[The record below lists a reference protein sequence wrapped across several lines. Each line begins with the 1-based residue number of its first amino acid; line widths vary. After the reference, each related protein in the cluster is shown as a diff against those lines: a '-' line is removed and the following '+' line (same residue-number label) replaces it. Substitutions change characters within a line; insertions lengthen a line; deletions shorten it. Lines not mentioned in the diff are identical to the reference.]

1 MYYNSIK
8 NIYRFSTALVLGLCF
23 AIPVQAQGVV
33 SLGVENSAPAGEN
46 NNANPLGVTNNDPS
60 KIPNEIAL
68 FESNT
73 DIGLP
78 QPNNNGGLLTPGGNP
93 TQAPN
98 SAQVPVINN
107 LDNNPLAAKGLPNQP
122 AARNGLPQLPNQ
134 ALPGATPQ
142 NNRPFPP
149 AAVGNAAASE
159 NNGGL
164 PKVGDNPLFP
174 AAQQTVPQNI
184 IEELDDEV
192 FSQMSD
198 IEKQTALLTLE
209 LRREKIKNEIDAIK
223 VQRQKAIEE
232 QKNMEA
238 ERELKRLEWEK
249 EQERKIIDE
258 QIKLKKIEFA
268 YEKLRQENL
277 LNEYKEQMLKEEQ
290 KWIKTNMEIYAQV
303 AKAKEERDNWTTK
316 YRDRLTKLV
325 GTSDST
331 LQEVQGY
338 IDNQKREISDLQT
351 QVSILK
357 ARLEAQQKMNPFGQ
371 EGSDGSQGQG
381 GSAGIGGAVS
391 ATRTPSKPSIKLS
404 DMYVIMEISGQGD
417 ELIAKMMNREGQKF
431 LAKVGTKFKTG
442 DVVDEI
448 TSTYIRTENEGEQDY
463 LYFSAGGVLEEEQEN
478 KAAKKALAVMSA
490 GEKQSANTKGSPR
503 GLITSN
509 GVPGVSRDMM
519 LR

>member
-8 NIYRFSTALVLGLCF
+8 NIYRFSTALILGLCF
-23 AIPVQAQGVV
+23 AIPAQAQGVV
-33 SLGVENSAPAGEN
+33 SLGIENSAPAGEN
-46 NNANPLGVTNNDPS
+46 NNANPLGATNNDPS
-60 KIPNEIAL
+60 KIPDEIAL
-68 FESNT
+68 FESSS

-78 QPNNNGGLLTPGGNP
+78 QPDNNGGLLTPGGNP
-93 TQAPN
+93 ASNPN
-98 SAQVPVINN
+98 PATVPVINN
-107 LDNNPLAAKGLPNQP
+107 LDNNPLAAQEQTNQP
-122 AARNGLPQLPNQ
+122 APQNVLPQQPNQ
-134 ALPGATPQ
+134 VLPGAMAQ

-149 AAVGNAAASE
+149 AAAGNTAAAE
-159 NNGGL
+159 NNKGL
-164 PKVGDNPLFP
+164 PKVGNNPLFP

-290 KWIKTNMEIYAQV
+290 KWIKTNMDIYAQV

-331 LQEVQGY
+331 LQEVQSY

-351 QVSILK
+351 QISILK

-371 EGSDGSQGQG
+371 EGAEGSQGG
-381 GSAGIGGAVS
+381 AAGQGGAVS
-391 ATRTPSKPSIKLS
+391 ATRTPPKPSIKLS
-404 DMYVIMEISGQGD
+404 DMYVIMEISGQGN
-417 ELIAKMMNREGQKF
+417 ELIAKMMNRDGQKF

-490 GEKQSANTKGSPR
+490 GEKQTANTKGSPR
-503 GLITSN
+503 GLITSS